1 MIKKP
6 RGNYES
12 PFIKLLQLDVNDIVT
27 TSGDNFFAWAWDWD
41 TENPYEDGFFY

>member
-27 TSGDNFFAWAWDWD
+27 KSGDNYFGWDWD
-41 TENPYEDGFFY
+41 TEKPYEDGFFD